1 MMTRTKKIILT
12 IVLVL
17 LGIVFLLPI
26 IAFGVLRWAVL
37 APEKLTP
44 LVTQEANAYL
54 NDARLECDEVEL
66 TYFETYPY
74 FGVKLIN
81 GRIINETDSLPC
93 DTLVSFKRTIV
104 AINPTYIFNSKRIA
118 VELFFIDTPRFYG
131 YIAPDGKANWDIVQ
145 STDTTTQDTTQQQ
158 PLPPIDLKKVRI
170 KSGRLVYDDR
180 QQDLY
185 TEVNGFY
192 LNLKGSFANQDS
204 ENGVRLE
211 TGSSSILFDSPAYTL
226 SNHLRMD
233 FKSEL
238 SWTYMMREITLK
250 DAELRVNDLPF
261 KASGSIKRREAGQ
274 PSLVDLG
281 FNLNI
286 LDLNEI
292 LHFIPEQ
299 YLKNRDKMAA
309 TGSILLEGKIQGEV
323 GDSVVPSLNL
333 CCKIDNGSYHVEGVQ
348 QGIDSL
354 RMDVDLAF
362 NGPCPD
368 SSFVKVEE
376 LVVKGR
382 NISLDVKGSAY
393 NLFDNPAIRSKIKG
407 NVNLTQLAKDF
418 LNPDTII
425 LEGEM
430 SADLTTAFTVND
442 LLDSNMSKVEANGA
456 LNIERF
462 KATSPVFGL
471 DAYIAGL
478 SLKAGS
484 AKKESRYMQTDEL
497 LASNLQIDT
506 LNIQYKENI
515 NSRISH
521 LELRVNTAR
530 NIDTTAVIPVT
541 TWMTIGQLRSKLP
554 DSTWL
559 VLKNTTLDG
568 GIKASANNKRIPK
581 AGFRLRMDT
590 LKYFMVAARTG
601 AVLSNSQ
608 FTLEALPYRDAVK
621 QRLEQSARNRRRAAI
636 RQASARGQRDTTAVA
651 DTSATSR
658 LLRRWEARGK
668 INFDK
673 LRLFSRYF
681 PIPMYMEGTN
691 VEYNTNRITLKDA
704 RLHLGKSDLRLN
716 GQLSQL
722 RAAALRGGTLKGKL
736 TVQSDLIDCNQLL
749 LAMNRGAR
757 FAEADEKAPASFNT
771 DSITALEYQNMEIG
785 AQDTLRTDTT
795 TQLMIIPKFLD
806 LSLRTDAKRI
816 QFKNLELENV
826 VGEVVVRDQVL
837 NLSELRMNSN
847 IGDGNLTMVYSTPD
861 EAHASMGL
869 ELGLN
874 KILVNKLI
882 DLFPS
887 MDTLVPMLRSF
898 EGVVDCQITA
908 TCQTDSTMSV
918 LLPTLNAS
926 CFMRGKDM
934 VLLDGET
941 FAEISKTLMFKNK
954 KRNLIDSIAV
964 DLAIK
969 DSKIEVFPFLV
980 EMDRYKVAV
989 GGTHNMDM
997 TFDYHLSVLKS
1008 PVPFKLGID
1017 ITGNLDDFKFKI
1029 VRCKYKDFLQPAKQA
1044 ELDSTRRNVRELIR
1058 DEIRRQI
1065 REAAPELGN
1074 SLSEN
1079 HPFHLGN
1086 DEKGLTS

>member
-323 GDSVVPSLNL
+323 GDSVVPSLDL

-393 NLFDNPAIRSKIKG
+393 NLFDNPAIRARIKSD
-407 NVNLTQLAKDF
+407 VNFTQLAKDF

-430 SADLTTAFTVND
+430 SADLMSAFTIND
-442 LLDSNMSKVEANGA
+442 ILDSNISAIEANGA

-462 KATSPVFGL
+462 KASSPIAGL

-478 SLKAGS
+478 RLKAGS
-484 AKKESRYMQTDEL
+484 AKRESRYMQTDEL

-521 LELRVNTAR
+521 LDLRVNTAR
-530 NIDTTAVIPVT
+530 DIDTTAVIPVT
-541 TWMTIGQLRSKLP
+541 TRMTIGQLRSKLP

-816 QFKNLELENV
+816 QFKDLELENV

-847 IGDGNLTMVYSTPD
+847 IGDGSLTMVYSTPD

>member
-323 GDSVVPSLNL
+323 GDSVVPSLDL

-816 QFKNLELENV
+816 QFKDLELENV

-847 IGDGNLTMVYSTPD
+847 IGDGSLTMVYSTPD

-941 FAEISKTLMFKNK
+941 FAEISKTWMFKNK